1 MPEPPP
7 HEEGCACEWC
17 LPRLVAQAKLGM
29 IALVD
34 EATGYQEERP
44 DHELADLYASYQ
56 EST

>member
-1 MPEPPP
+1 
-7 HEEGCACEWC
+7 
-17 LPRLVAQAKLGM
+17 M